1 MVAILE
7 VALGSSVGSGSAA
20 AQADQRAEPP
30 VQGVAGVEG
39 VVVPGSAAEAVS
51 VAPTS
56 VPGAVAPGSA
66 GSAVVVAAPVSAAL
80 PAA

>member
-20 AQADQRAEPP
+20 AQAAQRAEPP
-30 VQGVAGVEG
+30 VQGVAGVGVPG
-39 VVVPGSAAEAVS
+39 VVAEA
-51 VAPTS
+51 
-56 VPGAVAPGSA
+56 GS
-66 GSAVVVAAPVSAAL
+66 VVVAASVSL